1 MFYHEFGIVVA
12 CDHVLMEPIC
22 RGEILECKYFMPFN
36 FGLYQRWQI
45 NGTHVYIVVVQGGIQ
60 NLPKF
65 SNFERHNHA
74 RNAHFLLLWT
84 LFYDLF
90 KSILEIMSFSSF
102 FYSLPV

>member
-45 NGTHVYIVVVQGGIQ
+45 NGTHVYIVVVQGEFRTF
-60 NLPKF
+60 P
-65 SNFERHNHA
+65 NFQTLKGTIMLGTHIFYYYGLYFMT
-74 RNAHFLLLWT
+74 FL
-84 LFYDLF
+84 
-90 KSILEIMSFSSF
+90 KVS
-102 FYSLPV
+102 